1 MGWNADVR
9 VDGKAYNLMGKPPNL
24 RNFTNANQTSVQLT
38 PSRTSYLLKAGP
50 VDVNMTFFTPIEVQ
64 TAALLAFT
72 EMILIHCTGSKP
84 NTAVNTVLISISNRY
99 SQ

>member
-50 VDVNMTFFTPIEVQ
+50 VDVNMT
-64 TAALLAFT
+64 
-72 EMILIHCTGSKP
+72 
-84 NTAVNTVLISISNRY
+84 
-99 SQ
+99 